1 MDMILFDNI
10 DKLGRIV
17 LTTVMVYVLIV
28 LVTKVSGKRSTS
40 QLNNFDWVVTVM
52 IGSLGASTI
61 LLKDIPFIEGIA
73 SILVL
78 YLLQFL
84 VTKYASISPQFSSFI
99 LSEPRIVFYQGQFLP
114 DAMRAERLTR
124 QEIECA
130 MRSEGVNSFNDIEA
144 IVFESDAKLT
154 IIPKP
159 TSTDDVSD
167 TQNTEDAVSQTIAP
181 AAQESEM
188 TLALSGL
195 VPTPSAR

>member
-1 MDMILFDNI
+1 MDMLFFDSI

-17 LTTVMVYVLIV
+17 LTTVMVYVLVV
-28 LVTKVSGKRSTS
+28 LTTKISGKRSTS
-40 QLNNFDWVVTVM
+40 QLNNFDWIVTVM

-61 LLKDIPFIEGIA
+61 LLKDIPFIEGVA

-84 VTKYASISPQFSSFI
+84 VTKYASISPQFSNFF

-114 DAMRAERLTR
+114 DAMRDERLTR

-130 MRSEGVNSFNDIEA
+130 MRSEGMNSFDDIEA

-159 TSTDDVSD
+159 SNNADS
-167 TQNTEDAVSQTIAP
+167 QNTEDKVSQTIA
-181 AAQESEM
+181 SLM
-188 TLALSGL
+188 
-195 VPTPSAR
+195 

>member
-1 MDMILFDNI
+1 MDMVFFDNI

-40 QLNNFDWVVTVM
+40 QLNNFDWIVTVM

-61 LLKDIPFIEGIA
+61 LLKDIPFVEGVS

-84 VTKYASISPQFSSFI
+84 VTKYASNSPQFSSFI

-130 MRSEGVNSFNDIEA
+130 MRSEGVHRFDDIEA

-159 TSTDDVSD
+159 SSTDASD
-167 TQNTEDAVSQTIAP
+167 NDQNTEDTVSQTIQP
-181 AAQESEM
+181 LM
-188 TLALSGL
+188 
-195 VPTPSAR
+195 

>member
-1 MDMILFDNI
+1 MDMVFFDNI

-40 QLNNFDWVVTVM
+40 QLNNFDWIVTVM

-61 LLKDIPFIEGIA
+61 LLKDIPFVEGVS

-130 MRSEGVNSFNDIEA
+130 MRSEGVHRFDDVEA

-159 TSTDDVSD
+159 SPTDASNND
-167 TQNTEDAVSQTIAP
+167 QNTEDTVSQTIQP
-181 AAQESEM
+181 LM
-188 TLALSGL
+188 
-195 VPTPSAR
+195 

>member
-1 MDMILFDNI
+1 MDMVFFDNI

-40 QLNNFDWVVTVM
+40 QLNNFDWIVTVM

-61 LLKDIPFIEGIA
+61 LLKDIPFVEGVS

-130 MRSEGVNSFNDIEA
+130 MRSEGVHRFDDVEA

-159 TSTDDVSD
+159 SPTDASD
-167 TQNTEDAVSQTIAP
+167 NDQNTEDTVSQTIQP
-181 AAQESEM
+181 LM
-188 TLALSGL
+188 
-195 VPTPSAR
+195 

>member
-1 MDMILFDNI
+1 MDMVFFDNI

-40 QLNNFDWVVTVM
+40 QLNNFDWIVTVM

-61 LLKDIPFIEGIA
+61 LLKDIPFVEGVS

-130 MRSEGVNSFNDIEA
+130 MRSEGMNSFDDIEA

-159 TSTDDVSD
+159 SSTDASD
-167 TQNTEDAVSQTIAP
+167 NDQNTEDTVSQTIQP
-181 AAQESEM
+181 LM
-188 TLALSGL
+188 
-195 VPTPSAR
+195 

>member
-1 MDMILFDNI
+1 MDMVFFDNI

-40 QLNNFDWVVTVM
+40 QLNNFDWIVTVM

-61 LLKDIPFIEGIA
+61 LLKDIPFVEGVS

-130 MRSEGVNSFNDIEA
+130 MRSEGVHRFDDIEA

-159 TSTDDVSD
+159 SPTDASD
-167 TQNTEDAVSQTIAP
+167 NDQNTEDTVSETIQP
-181 AAQESEM
+181 LM
-188 TLALSGL
+188 
-195 VPTPSAR
+195 

>member
-1 MDMILFDNI
+1 MDMIFFDNI

-28 LVTKVSGKRSTS
+28 TVTKISGKRSTS
-40 QLNNFDWVVTVM
+40 QLNNFDWIVTVM

-61 LLKDIPFIEGIA
+61 LLKDIPFVEGVS

-78 YLLQFL
+78 YLFQFA
-84 VTKYASISPQFSSFI
+84 VTKYAAVSPQFSNFI

-114 DAMRAERLTR
+114 DAMRDERLTR

-130 MRSEGVNSFNDIEA
+130 MRSEGINSFDDVEA

-154 IIPKP
+154 VIPKP
-159 TSTDDVSD
+159 SQADDQSASSNVS
-167 TQNTEDAVSQTIAP
+167 ETINP
-181 AAQESEM
+181 LM
-188 TLALSGL
+188 
-195 VPTPSAR
+195 

>member
-1 MDMILFDNI
+1 MDMLFFDSV

-17 LTTVMVYVLIV
+17 LTTVMVYVLVV
-28 LVTKVSGKRSTS
+28 LTTKISGKRSTS
-40 QLNNFDWVVTVM
+40 QLNNFDWIVTVM

-61 LLKDIPFIEGIA
+61 LLKDIPFIEGVA

-84 VTKYASISPQFSSFI
+84 VTKYASISPQFSNFI

-114 DAMRAERLTR
+114 DAMNAERLTR

-130 MRSEGVNSFNDIEA
+130 MRSEGINSFDDIEA

-159 TSTDDVSD
+159 SD
-167 TQNTEDAVSQTIAP
+167 NADSQNTEDKVSQTIA
-181 AAQESEM
+181 SLM
-188 TLALSGL
+188 
-195 VPTPSAR
+195 

>member
-1 MDMILFDNI
+1 MDMIFFDNI
-10 DKLGRIV
+10 DKLGRIL
-17 LTTVMVYVLIV
+17 LTSVMVYVLIV

-61 LLKDIPFIEGIA
+61 LLKDVPFIEGVS

-84 VTKYASISPQFSSFI
+84 VTKYASVSPQFSNFI

-114 DAMRAERLTR
+114 DAMRSERLTR

-130 MRSEGVNSFNDIEA
+130 MRSQGINSFDDVEA
-144 IVFESDAKLT
+144 VVFESDAKLT

-159 TSTDDVSD
+159 TDDAHGKE
-167 TQNTEDAVSQTIAP
+167 NTISQTIKP
-181 AAQESEM
+181 LM
-188 TLALSGL
+188 
-195 VPTPSAR
+195 

>member
-1 MDMILFDNI
+1 MDMVFFDNI

-28 LVTKVSGKRSTS
+28 LVTKISGKRSTS
-40 QLNNFDWVVTVM
+40 QLNNFDWIVTVM

-61 LLKDIPFIEGIA
+61 LLKDIPFVEGIS

-130 MRSEGVNSFNDIEA
+130 MRSEGVHRFDDVEA

-159 TSTDDVSD
+159 SPTDVSD
-167 TQNTEDAVSQTIAP
+167 NDQNTEDSVSQTIQP
-181 AAQESEM
+181 LM
-188 TLALSGL
+188 
-195 VPTPSAR
+195 

>member
-1 MDMILFDNI
+1 MELIFFDNI

-17 LTTVMVYVLIV
+17 LTTVMVYVLVV
-28 LVTKVSGKRSTS
+28 LATKVSGKRSTS
-40 QLNNFDWVVTVM
+40 QLNNFDWIVTVM

-61 LLKDIPFIEGIA
+61 LLKDLPFVEGVS

-130 MRSEGVNSFNDIEA
+130 MRSEGVNSFDDVEA

-154 IIPKP
+154 IIPRPNP
-159 TSTDDVSD
+159 TDNDE
-167 TQNTEDAVSQTIAP
+167 NIEDSVSQTIQP
-181 AAQESEM
+181 LM
-188 TLALSGL
+188 
-195 VPTPSAR
+195 

>member
-1 MDMILFDNI
+1 MDMVFFDNI

-17 LTTVMVYVLIV
+17 LTTVMVYLSVV
-28 LVTKVSGKRSTS
+28 LVTKASGKRSTS
-40 QLNNFDWVVTVM
+40 QLNNFDWIVTVM

-61 LLKDIPFIEGIA
+61 LLKDIPFIEGIS

-84 VTKYASISPQFSSFI
+84 VTKYASVSPQFSSFI

-114 DAMRAERLTR
+114 DTMRAERLTR

-130 MRSEGVNSFNDIEA
+130 MRSEGVNSFDDVEA

-159 TSTDDVSD
+159 SPTEASD
-167 TQNTEDAVSQTIAP
+167 NNQSSEDTVSQTIRP
-181 AAQESEM
+181 LM
-188 TLALSGL
+188 
-195 VPTPSAR
+195 

>member
-1 MDMILFDNI
+1 MDMIFFDNI

-17 LTTVMVYVLIV
+17 LTSVMVYVLIV

-61 LLKDIPFIEGIA
+61 LLKDVPFIEGVS

-84 VTKYASISPQFSSFI
+84 VSKYASVSPQFSNFI

-114 DAMRAERLTR
+114 DAMRSERLIR

-130 MRSEGVNSFNDIEA
+130 MRSQGINSFDDVEA
-144 IVFESDAKLT
+144 VVFESDAKLT

-159 TSTDDVSD
+159 TDD
-167 TQNTEDAVSQTIAP
+167 THGKENTISQTIKP
-181 AAQESEM
+181 LM
-188 TLALSGL
+188 
-195 VPTPSAR
+195 